1 MAGAHKMNERAKLK
15 MQSPV
20 LTFDQ
25 IDSFCNTGYLVAP
38 NAFSADAM
46 ASIERWAREVEAMP
60 EESGKHWIYWE
71 ESQTNP
77 GKKIVCRIEKIKD
90 YHAGFA
96 DLTEI
101 LKGPVDQLLG
111 EQSQLFKEKINF
123 KKPGGDG
130 FKPHQDSQAGWD
142 TYADLFISVLVCI
155 DEATIEN
162 GCLQIV
168 GGEHSKGLYDPWEPI
183 PDEEMA
189 KMDVIPVPTK
199 PGDVIFFDSFAPH
212 SSEPN
217 HTDKTR
223 RIYFATYNKACAG
236 DHHEAYYQ
244 DKHKSYP
251 PDIDRLAD
259 KKYVFRV

>member
-1 MAGAHKMNERAKLK
+1 MNEQAKVK
-15 MQSPV
+15 MQTPV
-20 LTFDQ
+20 LTNEQ
-25 IDSFCNTGYLVAP
+25 IESFNNTGYLVAR
-38 NAFSADAM
+38 NAFSADDM
-46 ASIERWAREVEAMP
+46 AIIERWAGEVEAMP
-60 EESGKHWIYWE
+60 EESGKQWVYWE
-71 ESQTNP
+71 DSQTEP
-77 GKKIVCRIEKIKD
+77 GKKIMSRIEKIKD

-96 DLTEI
+96 ELTEV
-101 LKGPVDQLLG
+101 LKVPVDQLLG
-111 EQSQLFKEKINF
+111 ERSALFKEKINF

-142 TYADLFISVLVCI
+142 TYADFFISVLVCI

-168 GGEHSKGLYDPWEPI
+168 GGEHSKGLYTSFEPI
-183 PDEEMA
+183 PDDEMA

-223 RIYFATYNKACAG
+223 RIYFATYNKASDG
-236 DHHEAYYQ
+236 DHHQAYYR
-244 DKHKSYP
+244 DKHKTYP

-259 KKYVFRV
+259 KEYVFRV